1 MNKVLT
7 RNRLKTEAMMTGLL
21 SAENPNWLTLPEP
34 LTLLGNWAVIVLGA
48 VGVCS
53 VGYMPWTSIR
63 ERR

>member
-1 MNKVLT
+1 
-7 RNRLKTEAMMTGLL
+7 MMTGLL